1 MRALLPIPAPLVPT
15 LLESLLTIYGTK
27 AEQVHQAVGDDAAE
41 DRLEHIRGHRLELLD
56 VDELLDQLDLSPAR
70 RDVEIAGE
78 REVLAI
84 AVYDAV
90 CDATETLGGRC
101 NDYWNGRASLS
112 HIACDLAQV
121 YGLLRLLHAI
131 EIEATAPT
139 EETIA

>member
-1 MRALLPIPAPLVPT
+1 M
-15 LLESLLTIYGTK
+15 
-27 AEQVHQAVGDDAAE
+27 
-41 DRLEHIRGHRLELLD
+41 
-56 VDELLDQLDLSPAR
+56 
-70 RDVEIAGE
+70 
-78 REVLAI
+78 LAI

-101 NDYWNGRASLS
+101 KDYWDGRASLS